1 MQIFT
6 AKAKPDKMQNPFTKN
21 ISPKHAALAIGVVVL
36 ILAGAWFG
44 PAAFRNATNRTLPPE
59 DVRKEVWKYLAKRSG
74 TEDFTVD
81 LSSVTNTVAEAAAD
95 APESTKKKNR
105 KPQAGGQG
113 GVYSKYFQQKESE
126 AATYAAIYR
135 TIGQELKLAETLA
148 ASNDEKPLSMALI
161 TRASRF
167 ASSPA
172 EDPGLAARI
181 CEGFIWPEVQSTN
194 KPNGSAE
201 QLLGFCEN
209 AFRDAGET
217 NNLIR
222 NYQMLLTKAQGS
234 QVDITRFRLSRVL
247 EDSGRY
253 QEALACLQQMSNTNK
268 NGYRKR
274 VAALEERV
282 KAAK

>member
-1 MQIFT
+1 
-6 AKAKPDKMQNPFTKN
+6 MQNPFTRN
-21 ISPKHAALAIGVVVL
+21 IAPKHAAMAIGVVLL

-44 PAAFRNATNRTLPPE
+44 PAAFRKLTDRPAAPG
-59 DVRKEVWKYLAKRSG
+59 DVRNAVWKYLAKRSG
-74 TEDFTVD
+74 TDVFTVD
-81 LSSVTNTVAEAAAD
+81 LGSVTNSVAESTAD
-95 APESTKKKNR
+95 APESNKRKNR
-105 KPQAGGQG
+105 RNQSGGQG

-126 AATYAAIYR
+126 AATYAAIYK
-135 TIGQELKLAETLA
+135 TIGQELKLGETLVG
-148 ASNDEKPLSMALI
+148 SGEEKQSGMELI
-161 TRASRF
+161 MRASRF

-181 CEGFIWPEVQSTN
+181 CEGFIWPEAESTN
-194 KPNGSAE
+194 QPAGTAE

-222 NYQMLLTKAQGS
+222 NYHMLLTKAQGT

-253 QEALACLQQMSNTNK
+253 KEALACLKQMTNTNK

-282 KAAK
+282 KTGL